1 MLSVGLQRGVA
12 GSEGPVLRILVLAT
26 ARWLAQ
32 RIASSQVQSYI
43 TGSSL
48 AVIREGSGRSACRL
62 RHPSYGGG
70 RGYRNRQRYPDPDHR
85 GQPLPDP
92 FPGVGV
98 AGPDLVQQPEHDPTH
113 GRPAHMPTCCPRYAP
128 PTRAVR

>member
-32 RIASSQVQSYI
+32 RIASNQVRSYI

-92 FPGVGV
+92 LCRCRGGRARSGPA
-98 AGPDLVQQPEHDPTH
+98 AG
-113 GRPAHMPTCCPRYAP
+113 A
-128 PTRAVR
+128 